1 MAGGIVESTAA
12 GNQAESGV
20 VGRAVNGF
28 RRESG
33 FGVLADARDA
43 ENSGDPVGER
53 HVDDVSRPEGPEAE
67 KDSGPLNTVEVTFD
81 DR

>member
-1 MAGGIVESTAA
+1 MAGGIVESAAA
-12 GNQAESGV
+12 GNQAETGV

-33 FGVLADARDA
+33 FGVLADARDT
-43 ENSGDPVGER
+43 ENGRDSVGEP
-53 HVDDVSRPEGPEAE
+53 HIDGVSRPEGAEAE
-67 KDSGPLNTVEVTFD
+67 EDSGPLITVDMPFD